1 MNSEKI
7 YIGDYPY
14 YVNSDD
20 LNNPHLHK
28 LFIFNDS
35 ELQDIVKDG
44 NGTVMV
50 RKDDLEDHLKENWEW
65 DPKFPKPGTEIIF
78 RTSDGTMMGVV
89 KDVISTHTLIV
100 DAEDGREVEIIEL
113 LDGGWMEREEHR
125 ARTVHEW
132 GGAGFSYGGGSSI
145 FPVNRGGQMNRGGFG
160 GASNLGGPNMM
171 YTYEI
176 KPLNRLLQPKPSD
189 FEEIEEPIHDGHTI
203 EGEELNKRDG
213 KVYIGSVI
221 KTDRLTDGSVNY
233 YVILDDESTRKIK
246 IDPTTAVLLSGE
258 AWIDSR
264 NHAPGRDEA
273 DLVRAGQ
280 MKEEVRAKTVNE
292 SITKPI
298 ISTVDEFMTWYY
310 GDESWEDDWQAAN
323 VMEVND
329 KHAQEDGENGMTHLR
344 SLSDNKQE
352 KIEIYQNQFRPGDW
366 DIFFKVGED
375 EISFQSA
382 VRAFSDEDDF

>member
-35 ELQDIVKDG
+35 DLQDIVKDG

-50 RKDDLEDHLKENWEW
+50 RKDDLEDQLKENWEW
-65 DPKFPKPGTEIIF
+65 DPQFPKPGTEISF
-78 RTSDGTMMGVV
+78 RTSNGEETGIVTDVV
-89 KDVISTHTLIV
+89 TKYRLLVVT
-100 DAEDGREVEIIEL
+100 EEGREEVEIIKL
-113 LDGGWMEREEHR
+113 LDGGWMENEETR
-125 ARTVHEW
+125 AQTVHEW

-189 FEEIEEPIHDGHTI
+189 FEDIEEPIHDGHTI

-246 IDPTTAVLLSGE
+246 IDPTTAILLSGE

-280 MKEEVRAKTVNE
+280 MKESHRAKLVDKTLNE
-292 SITKPI
+292 GGAFRSKKHYLLGT
-298 ISTVDEFMTWYY
+298 TLANADEDKF
-310 GDESWEDDWQAAN
+310 EDVVYDIWP
-323 VMEVND
+323 D
-329 KHAQEDGENGMTHLR
+329 
-344 SLSDNKQE
+344 
-352 KIEIYQNQFRPGDW
+352 IPGD
-366 DIFFKVGED
+366 IFSKSVVQ
-375 EISFQSA
+375 ITNRVA
-382 VRAFSDEDDF
+382 DEDIDGYLARLQ